1 MAKTPALK
9 TLLSGTDT
17 RFKFVVLSDVHLG
30 HRRTPTEFIIKNLK
44 KFLGVH
50 AQTAS
55 LDMIFIAGDVFE
67 RTLRFSSEDA
77 TISDLWIY
85 NFLRM
90 CKDLNIAVRVLEGT
104 PSHDQEQSKRFDIIN
119 EVSQLN
125 VDLKYHKT
133 LTIEYLEK
141 WDLNVLFI
149 PDEWLGSPEKALE
162 NVKEVMHGKGL
173 NQVDLAIMHGQFDYQ
188 VPEGINA
195 PCHASEAYLSFVK
208 YGVFIGHNHTRS
220 SFKHIYAQGSFDR
233 LSHGYEDPKGFIS
246 AEIRKDDT
254 MHVSFVENTD
264 AKVYITIH
272 CERLSIEES
281 YLKIDEIVKT
291 LPEDSY
297 VRIGVEKSH
306 PLANSLTELVRKYP
320 SMYWDKII
328 EKEEKE
334 TFQEIIDIPYEKF
347 IITKDNIEEL
357 IMNRIGFSIA
367 KESDLVVARK
377 IVCEISSEVI
387 ET

>member
-1 MAKTPALK
+1 MAKTRVLK
-9 TLLSGTDT
+9 TLLTGTDV
-17 RFKFVVLSDVHLG
+17 RFKFAVVSDIHLG
-30 HRRTPTEFIIKNLK
+30 HRRTPTSFIIKNLK
-44 KFLGVH
+44 KFLGMH
-50 AQTAS
+50 AKTAA
-55 LDMIFIAGDVFE
+55 LNMIFIAGDVFE

-90 CKDLNIAVRVLEGT
+90 CKTLNIAVRVLEGT

-133 LTIEYLEK
+133 LAIEYLEK

-149 PDEWLGSPEKALE
+149 PDEWLGNTDKALE
-162 NVKEVMHGKGL
+162 DVKEVMRGKGL

-188 VPEGINA
+188 VPEGISC
-195 PCHASEAYLSFVK
+195 PFHSSKAYLALVK

-220 SFKHIYAQGSFDR
+220 SFDRIYAQGSFDR
-233 LSHGYEDPKGFIS
+233 LKHGYEDPVGFLTS
-246 AEIRKDDT
+246 EIRQDDT

-264 AKVYITIH
+264 AKVYITVH
-272 CERLSIEES
+272 CERLTIEES
-281 YLKIDEIVKT
+281 YLKIDSVVKN

-297 VRIGVEKSH
+297 VRISVEKSH
-306 PLANSLTELVRKYP
+306 PLAGSLTELVRKYP
-320 SMYWDKII
+320 SMYWDKVI

-334 TFQEIIDIPYEKF
+334 TFQEIIDIPYEHF
-347 IITKDNIEEL
+347 TITKENIEEL
-357 IMNRIGFSIA
+357 IMNRIGFSLV
-367 KESDLVVARK
+367 KETDLITARK
-377 IVCEISSEVI
+377 IVQEISSEVI